1 MNTIRVQCL
10 YSSKFTKT
18 SISTDRGVGSKVKQY
33 ITDID
38 IHLLYAFLIRIDDVH
53 DPAGALH
60 NVCQTAEGLLLAYDS
75 EQDVVE
81 QHDVH
86 LSNHCLHLDCGWCR
100 SFHLGE
106 VEAFPVVTVE
116 EDRAM
121 LGQDPVHL
129 P

>member
-1 MNTIRVQCL
+1 MTPESRVW
-10 YSSKFTKT
+10 
-18 SISTDRGVGSKVKQY
+18 VGSKVKQY

-38 IHLLYAFLIRIDDVH
+38 IHLLHTFLIRIDDIH

-60 NVCQTAEGLLLAYDS
+60 DVCQTAERLLLAYDS

-81 QHDVH
+81 QRDVH
-86 LSNHCLHLDCGWCR
+86 LSNDCLHLDSRWCR

-106 VEAFPVVTVE
+106 VKAFPLVTVE
-116 EDRAM
+116 EDGAM